1 MEPALQYQKS
11 ERWWRSQVRSQ
22 QYSGENQ
29 RVKARRWIPPEE
41 RAARGSDVCFSVHM
55 KASQAEQ
62 SISDRLDAPQLFQNF
77 LSISKYTLIGN
88 IPIRFK
94 VQIF

>member
-1 MEPALQYQKS
+1 MQYQTS
-11 ERWWRSQVRSQ
+11 ERWWWSQVRSQ

-29 RVKARRWIPPEE
+29 RVKAKRWIPPEG

-55 KASQAEQ
+55 KASQTAEP
-62 SISDRLDAPQLFQNF
+62 ILDRLDAPQLFQNF

-88 IPIRFK
+88 IAIRFK